1 MRSSPM
7 KISPLVTLSSPAS
20 IRKLV
25 VFPHPEG
32 PSNTTNS
39 PSSISSE
46 RSSTTV
52 SSPYRFIT
60 LSKRIC
66 IVTSGPS
73 SLRLRSAS
81 LRFERPSGPDPFV
94 QPFTLPSDN
103 PLTRYRCIA
112 SAKTSIGIIATAPA
126 ALITPHLIS
135 YCVTRPAI
143 PTGNVIAAS
152 VCVNTSANKNSFQQ
166 TIKQNTAVAASPGV
180 TSGST
185 TRTSAPKRESP
196 STSAA
201 SSRSRG
207 TSAKNPRIIQTTN
220 GRLNPV

>member
-1 MRSSPM
+1 M
-7 KISPLVTLSSPAS
+7 SPLVTVSSPAN
-20 IRKLV
+20 IRKV
-25 VFPHPEG
+25 VVLPQPDG
-32 PSNTTNS
+32 PSSTTNS

-46 RSSTTV
+46 RSSTTGE
-52 SSPYRFIT
+52 SPYRLLT
-60 LSKRIC
+60 RSNLTRI
-66 IVTSGPS
+66 
-73 SLRLRSAS
+73 
-81 LRFERPSGPDPFV
+81 DPYV
-94 QPFTLPSDN
+94 QPFTAPSDN
-103 PLTRYRCIA
+103 PLTRNRCIA
-112 SAKTSIGIIATAPA
+112 SAKISMGIIATTPA

-143 PTGNVIAAS
+143 PTGKVIAAS

-180 TSGST
+180 TSGNT